1 LNSLYEVAKDN
12 VFTVT
17 DYNPIDSVLQSNL
30 YEVLTYLSW
39 KAAGNE
45 FERKLNELHSK
56 K

>member
-1 LNSLYEVAKDN
+1 LYEVAQDG

-17 DYNPIDSVLQSNL
+17 KHSPVESVLNTGL

-45 FERKLNELHSK
+45 FERQLNELHK